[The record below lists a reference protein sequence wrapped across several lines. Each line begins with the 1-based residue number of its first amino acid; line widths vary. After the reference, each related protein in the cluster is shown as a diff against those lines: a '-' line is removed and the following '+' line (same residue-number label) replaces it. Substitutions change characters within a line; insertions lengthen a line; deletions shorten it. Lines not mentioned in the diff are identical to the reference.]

1 MTEICLKGNTMHRP
15 VSFINVVSIAIIS
28 VVLTGCTFEKKPT
41 VPVVEH
47 NQLEPAKLTR
57 DDPKPLPEIV
67 EVKVPVA
74 SPQLRSLATI
84 QASGRKDSAT
94 HDVAQILANA
104 KASATT
110 QPTPDGFINAVQY
123 YDYAPGIV
131 FSAVTSP
138 GYVTSIALRP
148 GEQLVTAAAG
158 DTTRWIVESVAAG
171 TGENQQTIILIKPRQ
186 PYLDTNL
193 VITTNERVYTLD
205 LVSTDKPAYHT
216 MIAWH
221 YPFGD
226 LVTIRKAIQKEQT
239 EAQAT
244 ITSGMELSH
253 MDFNYQILR
262 QDDKSPPAW
271 CPLRAFDDGKK
282 TYIQFPPK
290 LLVTEAPPLFVLGRK
305 GDRQLVNYR
314 VKGDYYIV
322 DRLFDRA
329 ELRVGEKP
337 QTVVAIVKAQPK

>member
-1 MTEICLKGNTMHRP
+1 MHRS
-15 VSFINVVSIAIIS
+15 VLFIDVVSVAIIS
-28 VVLTGCTFEKKPT
+28 LVMAGCTFEKKPS
-41 VPVVEH
+41 VPVVEQ
-47 NQLEPAKLTR
+47 NRLQPATLTR

-67 EVKVPVA
+67 EVQVPVA
-74 SPQLRSLATI
+74 SPQLRPLAATPS
-84 QASGRKDSAT
+84 SGRKDASAR
-94 HDVAQILANA
+94 DVTQVLANA

-131 FSAVTSP
+131 FSAITSP

-158 DTTRWIVESVAAG
+158 DTTRWVVESVAAG
-171 TGENQQTIILIKPRQ
+171 SGESQQTIILIKPRQ

-226 LVTIRKAIQKEQT
+226 LVTIRKALQKDLL
-239 EAQAT
+239 EAQVT
-244 ITSGMELSH
+244 ITSGMELAR

-262 QDDKSPPAW
+262 QDDKSPPVW

-282 TYIQFPPK
+282 TYIQFPPR

-314 VKGDYYIV
+314 VKGDYYVV

-337 QTVVAIVKAQPK
+337 QTVVAIVKAQPKQ

>member
-1 MTEICLKGNTMHRP
+1 MRCHT
-15 VSFINVVSIAIIS
+15 IA
-28 VVLTGCTFEKKPT
+28 VHCTTLALALALAGCSLEKKPT
-41 VPVVEH
+41 VPVSEAS
-47 NQLEPAKLTR
+47 QLQPAELSR
-57 DDPKPLPEIV
+57 DDPKPVPAVV

-74 SPQLRSLATI
+74 SPQLRPIPAT
-84 QASGRKDSAT
+84 QTANKNNGGSR
-94 HDVAQILANA
+94 DVAQVLANA

-148 GEQLVTAAAG
+148 GEQLITAAAG

-171 TGENQQTIILIKPRQ
+171 SGESQQTLILIKPRQ
-186 PYLDTNL
+186 PYLETNL
-193 VITTNERVYTLD
+193 VITTSERVYTLD

-226 LVTIRKAIQKEQT
+226 LVTLRKSLQKEQI
-239 EAQAT
+239 EARAT
-244 ITSGMELSH
+244 INAGMELAA
-253 MDFNYQILR
+253 MDFNYQILG
-262 QDDKSPPAW
+262 QNDKSSPAW

-329 ELRVGEKP
+329 ELRVGDKP
-337 QTVVAIVKAQPK
+337 QTVVAIVKAKPK

>member
-1 MTEICLKGNTMHRP
+1 MTEICLEVNTMHRP
-15 VSFINVVSIAIIS
+15 ISFINMVIIAIIS
-28 VVLTGCTFEKKPT
+28 VVLTGCTFEKKPSI
-41 VPVVEH
+41 PVVEQ
-47 NQLEPAKLTR
+47 NQLEPAELTR
-57 DDPKPLPEIV
+57 DDPMPLPDIV
-67 EVKVPVA
+67 EMKVPVA
-74 SPQLRSLATI
+74 SPQLRPVSAT
-84 QASGRKDSAT
+84 QPSGRKDVSAR
-94 HDVAQILANA
+94 DVTQVLANA

-171 TGENQQTIILIKPRQ
+171 NGESQQIIILIKPRQ
-186 PYLDTNL
+186 PFLDTNL

-226 LVTIRKAIQKEQT
+226 LVMLRKSFQKEQI
-239 EAQAT
+239 ESQAT

-262 QDDKSPPAW
+262 QNDKSPPAW

-282 TYIQFPPK
+282 TYIQFPPR

-329 ELRVGEKP
+329 ELRVGEKT